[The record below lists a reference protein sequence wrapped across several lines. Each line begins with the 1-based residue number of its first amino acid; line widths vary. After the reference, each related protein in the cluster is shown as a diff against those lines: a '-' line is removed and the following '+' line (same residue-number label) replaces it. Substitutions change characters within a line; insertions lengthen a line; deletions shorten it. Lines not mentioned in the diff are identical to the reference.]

1 LSATTKALG
10 AQSAIRGLYVRGL
23 YAITPEADS
32 SDALKSKLD
41 AAFGAGV
48 RLLQY
53 RRKQLSLDEQL
64 VEARDFCAMAH
75 AAGATFIVNDNLEL
89 AYAVGADGVHW
100 GREDADL
107 ADLAERIAAIKA
119 KNPNFI
125 VGISCYNDFARAEAA
140 NMKHADYIAFG
151 SIFASNT
158 KPDAVIAH
166 LDLIR
171 RAKAAFSIPVVAI
184 GGITRDNVAE
194 VVQAGAD
201 AVAVISDLFSA
212 SAIDISDRVKS
223 YQTLW
228 TAHSSAE
235 S

>member
-10 AQSAIRGLYVRGL
+10 AQSAIRGLY
-23 YAITPEADS
+23 AITPEADNS
-32 SDALKSKLD
+32 NVLKSKLD
-41 AAFGAGV
+41 AVFAAGV

-53 RRKQLSLDEQL
+53 RRKHLSLDEQL
-64 VEARDFCAMAH
+64 SEARDFCAMAH

-100 GREDADL
+100 GREDTDL
-107 ADLAERIAAIKA
+107 SDLAERIAAIKA

-125 VGISCYNDFARAEAA
+125 VGISCYNDFARAEAT
-140 NMKHADYIAFG
+140 NLKLADYIAFG
-151 SIFASNT
+151 SIFVSNT

-184 GGITRDNVAE
+184 GGITRDNVTE
-194 VVQAGAD
+194 VVHAGAD

-212 SAIDISDRVKS
+212 PVDDIAARASTFQSFFK
-223 YQTLW
+223 
-228 TAHSSAE
+228 
-235 S
+235 